1 VSGKRSI
8 RASVL
13 GAVFLLMAGAA
24 AAEPV
29 AIVEDV
35 AATGVKIRFLD
46 YLERGRRIELGAKGR
61 IVIGYLNSCLRE
73 EIVGGEVVIGAEQST
88 VVAGRVR
95 RARVECDG
103 GRLLLTAEQSGESAA
118 IVMRRVLPGGG
129 GPVQATL
136 RIYSLTPLFR
146 FSQKASA
153 LTVERLDRQ
162 APKMTL
168 TVTGRRADT
177 ARNNMTLKRNGVYR
191 VRAGKRTVV
200 FKIDSRAVAGGPLLS
215 RLVAF

>member
-1 VSGKRSI
+1 MSAV
-8 RASVL
+8 RAGVL
-13 GAVFLLMAGAA
+13 GAALFLVAGSAM

-35 AATGVKIRFLD
+35 VATGAKVRFLD
-46 YLERGRRIELGAKGR
+46 YLERGRRIDLGAKGR

-73 EIVGGEVVIGAEQST
+73 EIVGGKIVIGSEQST
-88 VVAGRVR
+88 VVAGKIR

-103 GRLLLTAEQSGESAA
+103 GRLLLTAEQSGEGAA
-118 IVMRRVLPGGG
+118 IVMRRVPPGSGA
-129 GPVQATL
+129 PVQASL

-146 FSQKASA
+146 FSEKASA
-153 LTVERLDRQ
+153 LTVERLDRP
-162 APKMTL
+162 APKLTL
-168 TVTGRRADT
+168 TVRGRRADT
-177 ARNNMTLKRNGVYR
+177 ATNNMTLKRNGVYR

-200 FKIDSRAVAGGPLLS
+200 FRIDSRAVAGGPLLS